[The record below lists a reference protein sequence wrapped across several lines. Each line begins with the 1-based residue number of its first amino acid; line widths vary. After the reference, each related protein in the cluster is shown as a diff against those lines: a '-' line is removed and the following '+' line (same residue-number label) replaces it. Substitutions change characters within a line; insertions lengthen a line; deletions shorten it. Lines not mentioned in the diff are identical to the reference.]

1 MTQEYINNLLR
12 VGIMEE
18 VNKRIGKDFE
28 NVNDLIEYAKNLEK
42 ENELLII
49 ENEEMKKGLGCDTC
63 QIHLEYANLNSKIRE
78 LESKENRVIWHDLKK
93 NPNDLPQKIGD
104 YIVAIKFKYL
114 KGCDTTILRY
124 DEDEDKLS
132 WIDSEYT
139 NCNDDVIAWCEI
151 PKFRVE
157 SK

>member
-1 MTQEYINNLLR
+1 MTQEEL
-12 VGIMEE
+12 EKKAE
-18 VNKRIGKDFE
+18 
-28 NVNDLIEYAKNLEK
+28 EYAEK
-42 ENELLII
+42 QSGVFRTIHDHI
-49 ENEEMKKGLGCDTC
+49 KLGY
-63 QIHLEYANLNSKIRE
+63 IAGA
-78 LESKENRVIWHDLKK
+78 KENRVVWHDLRK
-93 NPNDLPQKIGD
+93 NPNDLPQKVGD

-124 DEDEDKLS
+124 DEDEDEDKLC